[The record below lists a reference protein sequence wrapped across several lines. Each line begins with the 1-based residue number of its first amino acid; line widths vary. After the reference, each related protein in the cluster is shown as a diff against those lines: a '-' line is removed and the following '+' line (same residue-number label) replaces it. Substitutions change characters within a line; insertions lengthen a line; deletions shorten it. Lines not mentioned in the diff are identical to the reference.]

1 MAEEWEII
9 STYTRK
15 EALEDGV
22 LIDVSEMAKE
32 VGFVVPVAITDNL
45 QNTWIKPPA
54 KMEDFGQSCEG
65 RLWDV
70 LHMLRMNCRR
80 NNAARIKYE
89 VLFQNT
95 PKRLT
100 TVELISTIG
109 PDDNGDPVITIMLP
123 EDD

>member
-1 MAEEWEII
+1 MAEEWEVI
-9 STYTRK
+9 SEYTRK

-22 LIDVSEMAKE
+22 LIDISELAKE
-32 VGFVVPVAITDNL
+32 AGFMVPVAVTNNL
-45 QNTWIKPPA
+45 WATWIIPPA
-54 KMEDFGQSCEG
+54 KMEDCGQSDTG

-70 LHMLRMNCRR
+70 LHMLRMNCKRS
-80 NNAARIKYE
+80 NATRIKYE

-109 PDDNGDPVITIMLP
+109 SDENGNPVITIMLP